1 MSPCKRDLVEEAQQ
15 VMNANRSLGSKNL
28 ISGLANEIVAL
39 RCEIERLENLLHP
52 TSSIKM
58 STKWSQGVPLY
69 ES

>member
-1 MSPCKRDLVEEAQQ
+1 MIPYKRDIVEEAQV
-15 VMNANRSLGSKNL
+15 VMNANKSLDNKNL

-58 STKWSQGVPLY
+58 STKWSQGVTLY